1 LGAQEKRVIEQD
13 VLIAGICLLDIVFG
27 AVVFTS
33 AENICALNQE
43 FSQPKDMRQGSKIHI
58 WLHLI
63 LSSIVEECMIWNH
76 QILQRKVNLK

>member
-63 LSSIVEECMIWNH
+63 LSFAACWM
-76 QILQRKVNLK
+76 QY